1 VVPRKPSGC
10 SALRSLAPVAISF
23 IAGQPYHIV
32 VCEGKVLWF
41 LKEIVVEQ
49 RITGNRREK
58 EVKWM
63 YGASQSHF
71 GMGRMGLMRRIVGLG
86 GFRLEGGGVPS
97 SPRLQPG

>member
-1 VVPRKPSGC
+1 
-10 SALRSLAPVAISF
+10 
-23 IAGQPYHIV
+23 
-32 VCEGKVLWF
+32 
-41 LKEIVVEQ
+41 
-49 RITGNRREK
+49 
-58 EVKWM
+58 VKWM